1 MKNRNIIFLLAVLA
15 PLFMAIAIVS
25 FQNYQR
31 LAAES
36 ARQEANL
43 RLLAEEKKQLQ
54 ESIER
59 FASPV
64 GIEMEARARFN
75 MIREGETMVILVPPS
90 PLPSPEPT
98 PEPEPSFWEQVLR
111 MVPFLN

>member
-1 MKNRNIIFLLAVLA
+1 MKNRNIIFIFAVLA

-31 LAAES
+31 IAAES
-36 ARQEANL
+36 ARQEERL
-43 RLLAEEKKQLQ
+43 RLLAEEKKELR

-59 FASPV
+59 LASPV

-75 MIREGETMVILVPPS
+75 MIREGEIMVILVSPS
-90 PLPSPEPT
+90 PSPSPAPT
-98 PEPEPSFWEQVLR
+98 PEREPSFWEQILR